1 MKILQR
7 SDCNFNDALILFI
20 KAGSLKCERVL
31 EYRSWIVRG
40 KYVIQRILYNGYL
53 NDGFDEYNVTIML
66 ADLMLV
72 EGKNEIKIK
81 DRRIIETWI
90 KI

>member
-1 MKILQR
+1 MDCTWKI
-7 SDCNFNDALILFI
+7 SNI
-20 KAGSLKCERVL
+20 
-31 EYRSWIVRG
+31 
-40 KYVIQRILYNGYL
+40 VIQRTLYNGYL
-53 NDGFDEYNVTIML
+53 NNGFDEYNTTIML
-66 ADLMLV
+66 VDLMLV